1 MQRVRFGRT
10 ELKVSP
16 AGLGCGGNSRL
27 GLATGGNA
35 SSAERLVREA
45 LNLGINFFDTARVY
59 GTEEIIGRAINGQ
72 RLDTVV
78 SSKTMFMRRDESYM
92 SASELVM
99 SLEKS
104 LIRLKSDYLDVFSLH
119 GVTNEHLDYCLS
131 EYIPELERQKS
142 LGKIRH
148 LGITESF
155 RDEPEHEMLIRAI
168 PSGCFDVIMVGFNF
182 LNTVAREEVFKLAIE
197 YDVATQ
203 VMHAVRR
210 ALSDPERLQQIVVES
225 INNGEIDPSVVEITS
240 PLGFLE
246 RAGESI
252 TDIAY
257 RYCRHEPGVSVVLTG
272 TGNPDHLAK
281 NVSAIN
287 GDRVPGKIIEE
298 LNRIFGFVRSTS
310 AD

>member
-27 GLATGGNA
+27 GLATSGNA

-45 LNLGINFFDTARVY
+45 LDLGVNFFDTARVY
-59 GTEEIIGRAINGQ
+59 GTEEIIGRASAGI
-72 RLDTVV
+72 RSELVI
-78 SSKTMFMRRDESYM
+78 SSKTMFLRRDESYM
-92 SASELVM
+92 PPSDLVL

-104 LIRLKSDYLDVFSLH
+104 LVRLKSDYLDIFSLH
-119 GVTNEHLDYCLS
+119 GVTDEHLDYCLN
-131 EYIPELERQKS
+131 EYVPELERQKS

-155 RDEPEHEMLIRAI
+155 KHEPQHQMLIRAI
-168 PSGCFDVIMVGFNF
+168 PSGCFDVVMVGFNF
-182 LNTVAREEVFKLAIE
+182 LNTLARKEVFKLAIKH
-197 YDVATQ
+197 DAATQ

-210 ALSDPERLQQIVVES
+210 ALSDPKRLRQTVIELIDS
-225 INNGEIDPSVVEITS
+225 GEIDPAVVNITS

-252 TDIAY
+252 IDIAY

-272 TGNPDHLAK
+272 TGNGNHLAK
-281 NVSAIN
+281 NISAIN
-287 GDRVPGKIIEE
+287 GDPVPDKIVNE
-298 LNRIFGFVRSTS
+298 LDRAFGMVRSTS

>member
-1 MQRVRFGRT
+1 MDWIRFGRT

-27 GLATGGNA
+27 GLATGGDV

-45 LNLGINFFDTARVY
+45 LDLGVNFFDTARVY
-59 GTEEIIGRAINGQ
+59 GTEQIVGRALAGK
-72 RLDTVV
+72 RADVV
-78 SSKTMFMRRDESYM
+78 ISSKTLFRRRDESYM
-92 SASELVM
+92 PASELVA

-104 LIRLKSDYLDVFSLH
+104 LVRLRSDYLDVFSLH
-119 GVTNEHLDYCLS
+119 GVSDEHLDHCLN
-131 EYIPELERQKS
+131 EYVPELERQKA

-155 RDEPEHEMLIRAI
+155 RHEPQHQMLIRAI
-168 PSGCFDVIMVGFNF
+168 PSGCFDVVMVGFNF
-182 LNTVAREEVFKLAIE
+182 LNTVAREEVLQLAIE
-197 YDVATQ
+197 HDVATQ

-210 ALSDPERLQQIVVES
+210 ALSNNERLRQVMVELLQV
-225 INNGEIDPSVVEITS
+225 GEIDPTVVDLAD
-240 PLGFLE
+240 PLGFLR
-246 RAGESI
+246 RAGESV

-272 TGNPDHLAK
+272 TGNVDHLAK

-287 GDRVPGKIIEE
+287 GNPVPDTIMNE
-298 LNRIFGFVRSTS
+298 LNRAFGLVRSTS